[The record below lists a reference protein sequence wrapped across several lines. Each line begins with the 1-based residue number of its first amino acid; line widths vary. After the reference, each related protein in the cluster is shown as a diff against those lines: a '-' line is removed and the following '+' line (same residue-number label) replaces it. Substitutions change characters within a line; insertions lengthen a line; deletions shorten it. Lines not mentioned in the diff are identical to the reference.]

1 MLEDL
6 FKQADQI
13 LNPPPAWEDES
24 GWEQAP
30 IPSDAH
36 IGKWEYA
43 KHPLAMPKEMICC
56 THCNCLAL
64 PRNGDLDLQMYWILM
79 AAPTDTGEEVLEH
92 LRRRFPGE
100 MFFTSES
107 TPGTVYIVHVTEK
120 ANQEVINETYRIA
133 DLIYERN
140 EKEKE
145 TLRLLPAVATVDR
158 PLLRLWEPDKKHESQ
173 AEVSECIDPLS

>member
-43 KHPLAMPKEMICC
+43 KHPPAMPKEMICC
-56 THCNCLAL
+56 THCSCLAL
-64 PRNGDLDLQMYWILM
+64 RLKEIYHNEYPYWCLHCG
-79 AAPTDTGEEVLEH
+79 PQE
-92 LRRRFPGE
+92 
-100 MFFTSES
+100 
-107 TPGTVYIVHVTEK
+107 TVTW
-120 ANQEVINETYRIA
+120 
-133 DLIYERN
+133 IY
-140 EKEKE
+140 K
-145 TLRLLPAVATVDR
+145 
-158 PLLRLWEPDKKHESQ
+158 
-173 AEVSECIDPLS
+173 